1 MFIVKY
7 SFANT
12 NAEYF
17 LKKRIQQW
25 TVTRLIICI
34 MPLITVMYQA
44 GRVNAD
50 ATRPSR
56 CANNS
61 STAIPIAILWA
72 NR

>member
-1 MFIVKY
+1 MRNF
-7 SFANT
+7 
-12 NAEYF
+12 F
-17 LKKRIQQW
+17 LKKTINKW
-25 TVTRLIICI
+25 NVNGLITCI